1 MFVRFLAALIAVTGL
16 VAMPASAGIFG
27 DAPDAVLCPFPGT
40 GDLPNALVVFY
51 VEAQGENG
59 ALLYASMGVSPVKFF
74 VDAGGKIE
82 EGNIAECHG
91 KTLQELRD
99 EGRAFDFR

>member
-1 MFVRFLAALIAVTGL
+1 MFARFLAALIAVTGL
-16 VAMPASAGIFG
+16 VATPASAGIFG
-27 DAPDAVLCPFPGT
+27 DAPDAILCPFPGT

-51 VEAQGENG
+51 VEAHGDDG
-59 ALLYASMGVSPVKFF
+59 TLLYGSLGVTPLKFF

-91 KTLQELRD
+91 KTLQQLRD
-99 EGRAFDFR
+99 ADRAFDFR